1 MHFQGVVMKM
11 LCIDGVSDL
20 LLTSDIA
27 LLHATMGEVTGKGK
41 LAAHRD
47 AKGSFGE
54 WTKLMLHQG
63 VGVPRTDG
71 KLAHRIG

>member
-1 MHFQGVVMKM
+1 
-11 LCIDGVSDL
+11 
-20 LLTSDIA
+20 
-27 LLHATMGEVTGKGK
+27 MGDVTGKGK

-71 KLAHRIG
+71 KLVIGLDKTVK